1 MATNTFKLK
10 TKGAIDASLVSVYT
24 VPANTT
30 SVVIGLT
37 IANIKGSSVTADA
50 QVVTASSSG
59 ENADNVYV
67 IKDVPLPAG
76 ASIEVMAGNKIVLE
90 AGDIVKVKGSVTN
103 AVDAILS
110 IMEISPEC
118 QQLGLEKKVKILKVV

>member
-1 MATNTFKLK
+1 MANTFKLK
-10 TKGAIDASLVSVYT
+10 TKAAIDASLVSVYT

-110 IMEISPEC
+110 IMEISP
-118 QQLGLEKKVKILKVV
+118 

>member
-1 MATNTFKLK
+1 MANTFKLK
-10 TKGAIDASLVSVYT
+10 TKAAIDASLVSVYT

-30 SVVIGLT
+30 AVVIGLT

-50 QVVTASSSG
+50 QLVTASSSG

-67 IKDVPLPAG
+67 IKDVPLPTG

-110 IMEISPEC
+110 IMEISP
-118 QQLGLEKKVKILKVV
+118 